1 MTVTEMLLKL
11 QNVENTLKQEKRKN
25 KREELQSEI
34 ILIKAQIPANIVSRF
49 YKLYKR
55 DGKAI
60 VKGNDG
66 VCHGCFLNMPLS
78 QASVIGFSD
87 ELSTCHH
94 CGRYLYIDKKE
105 TIAIS

>member
-11 QNVENTLKQEKRKN
+11 QNIENSVKQEKKKS

-55 DGKAI
+55 DSNAI
-60 VKGNDG
+60 VKANDG
-66 VCHGCFLNMPLS
+66 VCHGCFLNMPSS
-78 QASVIGFSD
+78 QASVIGFSE

-94 CGRYLYIDKKE
+94 CGRYLYIDRQE